1 MEKLFSKSL
10 NRFVIWQRSV
20 YKMHKSLERNNMTR
34 VLTQSLLKLEILF
47 LLKCNQNLSLR
58 GYEATDTNVKVKP
71 VSYIVLQ
78 MLNLRLFHYNKSQ
91 NAREAFQQINFG
103 VVIILL
109 TLESKG
115 KFGRSRILDFE

>member
-1 MEKLFSKSL
+1 
-10 NRFVIWQRSV
+10 
-20 YKMHKSLERNNMTR
+20 MHNSLERNNMTR
-34 VLTQSLLKLEILF
+34 VLTQSLLKPEILF

-71 VSYIVLQ
+71 VSYVVFQ